1 LGPIGDNDI
10 KTNKT
15 VKNLMISEIQLLA
28 ILAHFKSF
36 DNELQISN
44 SINNLG
50 SQ

>member
-1 LGPIGDNDI
+1 LGTMTSKQI
-10 KTNKT
+10 KQLK
-15 VKNLMISEIQLLA
+15 MISEIQLLA